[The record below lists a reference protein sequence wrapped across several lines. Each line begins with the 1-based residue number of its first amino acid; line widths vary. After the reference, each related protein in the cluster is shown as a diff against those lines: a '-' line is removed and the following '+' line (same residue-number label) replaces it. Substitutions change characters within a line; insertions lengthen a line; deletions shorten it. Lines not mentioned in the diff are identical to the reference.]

1 MKNCPADKIRNFV
14 LAGHAG
20 AGKTT
25 LADLLLFKSG
35 IVGRKGSVDNG
46 TSVSDF
52 RAEEQERKNS
62 IYTGILHCPW
72 KDGHFF
78 FADTPGNSDFCGEA
92 MNAINMCDMMILV
105 IDAMSGIGPGTIRAW
120 NQARDRQMPRMIFIN
135 GCDRDQVNIAG
146 TLENIINSYGK
157 TVCIP
162 CSIPDGEAATFKG
175 VHSVLAE
182 DAPAEAEDYKSSLM
196 DAIAESDE
204 ALMEKY
210 LETMEL
216 STEEIATGFKKAVL
230 AGTLVPIFFGSA
242 SKDLGVAELADAIL
256 TFGPSPLENI
266 PMNIEEGELDRTSS
280 AAVGYVFKSVNDS
293 FIGQMNYIRV
303 LSGTFKSDSELLN
316 VTKNGK
322 ERVGNL
328 LQIQGKDQATVE
340 EAGPGEFIAIA
351 KLKNTG
357 LNDVLATADPGIK
370 FGPVKYPQS
379 TTFYAVSAVAKG
391 EEDKLGAGLKRL
403 QDEDPTIVIDRNAET
418 KQTVV
423 SCMGDQYMNL
433 MVARLKKDFKVEVA
447 LDTPRIAYRETIN
460 GTGTAQFRHKKQ
472 SGGHGQFAEV
482 HLRLEPYTPEE
493 GGDDFVFANEVVGG
507 NIPKNYIPAVEKGVG
522 ETRLV
527 GPLSRSKVINFK
539 AVVYDGKYHD
549 VDSSE
554 MAFKIATR
562 GAFRAAMANAKPML
576 LEPIYTLKIVFPEE
590 YMGAIS
596 GDLNSRRG
604 RILGMEHQ
612 EGMQVLN
619 AEVPLAEIYSYPT
632 QLRSMTQGRGFFEMT
647 FNRYDPVPAQLTA
660 QIQAEAAKLDEEE
673 ED

>member
-1 MKNCPADKIRNFV
+1 MKNCPVDKIRNFV

-35 IVGRKGSVDNG
+35 AVGRKGSVDNG

-78 FADTPGNSDFCGEA
+78 FADTPGNTDFCGEA

-120 NQARDRQMPRMIFIN
+120 NQARDRNMPRMIFIN
-135 GCDRDQVNIAG
+135 GCDRDQVNIEG
-146 TLENIINSYGK
+146 TLENVTNSYGK

-162 CSIPDGEAATFKG
+162 CTIPDGSAATFKG
-175 VHSVLAE
+175 VHSVLAD
-182 DAPAEAEDYKSSLM
+182 DAPAEAEDYKSALM

-216 STEEIATGFKKAVL
+216 SADEIASGFKKAVI

-242 SKDLGVAELADAIL
+242 NKDLGVAELADAIL
-256 TFGPSPLENI
+256 TFGPSPLEDI
-266 PMNIEEGELDRTSS
+266 PMNIAEGELDRKSPN
-280 AAVGYVFKSVNDS
+280 ALGYVFKSVNDS
-293 FIGQMNYIRV
+293 FIGQMNYICI
-303 LSGTFKSDSELLN
+303 LSGTFKSDSELTN
-316 VTKNGK
+316 ATKNGK

-328 LQIQGKDQATVE
+328 LQIQGKDQATIE
-340 EAGPGEFIAIA
+340 EAGPGEFVAIA

-357 LNDVLATADPGIK
+357 LNDVLATGDVSVK

-403 QDEDPTIVIDRNAET
+403 QDEDPTIVIDRNPET
-418 KQTVV
+418 KQTIV
-423 SCMGDQYMNL
+423 SVMGDQYMNL

-493 GGDDFVFANEVVGG
+493 GGEDFAFANEVVGG

-576 LEPIYTLKIVFPEE
+576 LEPIMTLKIVFPEE

-604 RILGMEHQ
+604 RI
-612 EGMQVLN
+612 EGMDPQNGTTEIHSL
-619 AEVPLAEIYSYPT
+619 VPLSEMFGYATS
-632 QLRSMTQGRGFFEMT
+632 LRSRTQGRGVYTMQPEH
-647 FNRYDPVPAQLTA
+647 YEPVPKS
-660 QIQAEAAKLDEEE
+660 IQEKVCGVRA
-673 ED
+673 